1 MTSVKS
7 PNLPMV
13 LLILDGWGDAPG
25 GPGNAIAMA
34 KKPNY
39 DDLLTKFPHTT
50 LEASGEAVGMPNGE
64 DGNSEVGHLNLGA
77 GRIVPQSLVRIN
89 MAIVDGS
96 FFQLPAFLRAIEHVR
111 ANNSSLHL
119 LGMIGTGAV
128 HSYTDHLYALLQLA
142 KKNDV
147 KKLYLHLITDG
158 RDSSPTA
165 CKAIVSRLETE
176 LERLDLG
183 KVATIVGRYF
193 ALDRDLRWER
203 TEMAYK
209 ILTEAVGNNEPTSEA
224 VFEKYY
230 RLKITDEFI
239 TPTIIGSDQEESRIK
254 DNDAVIFFNFR
265 LDRPRQLTRA
275 FVLEN
280 FETEAAKPRG
290 FDPYETKYFFK
301 HSYSTLP
308 TVPFKRA
315 VICKNLFFVTMTEYE
330 SGLDVNV
337 AFPPLQLNQTL
348 GETISLAGLKQSR
361 IAESEKERFVTWY
374 FDGGKNIAY
383 PKEDVLIIP
392 SPTVA
397 TYDLQPEMA
406 TGEISRSLLAL
417 LERGEDDVYIVNFAC
432 PDMVGHTGDL
442 AATVKAVEAVDEAI
456 GQIVSAVT
464 KINGTVVIT
473 ADHGNAE
480 EVLTRNGEID
490 TEHSINP
497 VPFILVNHTL
507 RTDLHLPLGILADV
521 APTICKMLGLKI
533 PPLMTGSSLV

>member
-1 MTSVKS
+1 MTSDKS
-7 PNLPMV
+7 QNLPLV

-96 FFQLPAFLRAIEHVR
+96 FFQLSAFLRAVEHAK

-128 HSYTDHLYALLQLA
+128 HAYTDHLYALLQLA

-165 CKAIVSRLETE
+165 SKSIVSRLETE
-176 LERLDLG
+176 LDRLGLG
-183 KVATIVGRYF
+183 KVVTIVGRYF

-203 TEMAYK
+203 TEVAYK
-209 ILTEAVGNNEPTSEA
+209 ILTEGAGNNEPSTEA
-224 VFEKYY
+224 VFEKHYK
-230 RLKITDEFI
+230 LKITDEFI
-239 TPTIIGSDQEESRIK
+239 TPTTVGPNPEETRIK

-265 LDRPRQLTRA
+265 IDRPRQLTRA

-301 HSYSTLP
+301 HSYATPP
-308 TVPFKRA
+308 TIPFKRT
-315 VICKNLFFVTMTEYE
+315 VVCKNLFFVTMTEYE
-330 SGLDVNV
+330 AGLDVNV
-337 AFPPLQLNQTL
+337 AFPPLQISQTL

-374 FDGGKNIAY
+374 FDGGKSIAY

-406 TGEISRSLLAL
+406 TGEITRSLMAL

-456 GQIVSAVT
+456 GQIVSAVIN
-464 KINGTVVIT
+464 INGTVLIT